1 MIAQTPGQYMAY
13 SAKILQEG
21 LVSGN
26 PAYQKMLK
34 AIKTGNYDEYSQSIY
49 DEKTYNTSRKITKG
63 IIQYQ
68 RGR

>member
-1 MIAQTPGQYMAY
+1 
-13 SAKILQEG
+13 
-21 LVSGN
+21 
-26 PAYQKMLK
+26 MLK